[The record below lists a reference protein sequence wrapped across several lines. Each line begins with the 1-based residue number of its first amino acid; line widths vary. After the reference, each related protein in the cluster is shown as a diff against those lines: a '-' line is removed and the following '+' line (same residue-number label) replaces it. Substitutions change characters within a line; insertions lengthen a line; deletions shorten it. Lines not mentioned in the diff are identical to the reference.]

1 MPPPPPP
8 RVAVRNY
15 LPATLVRDR
24 PPVNSFSHS
33 TMATIHTASSP
44 QTVIIQAPPII
55 LNTPAAAHG
64 AAIPHPPGE
73 SSTSAQVPQGVIATP
88 ALAPPMNLSE
98 QISSVKAK
106 MDWACAELEKNS
118 TIEANIQLCNLIK
131 SCADALLSL
140 HTLQHVPNA
149 KPEKNSSESQEQSG

>member
-1 MPPPPPP
+1 
-8 RVAVRNY
+8 
-15 LPATLVRDR
+15 
-24 PPVNSFSHS
+24 
-33 TMATIHTASSP
+33 MALLHEVSSP

-55 LNTPAAAHG
+55 VNAPAPAHHG
-64 AAIPHPPGE
+64 ATPHAPEQSVTGI
-73 SSTSAQVPQGVIATP
+73 QNQGVIATP
-88 ALAPPMNLSE
+88 ALAPPMNMSE
-98 QISSVKAK
+98 QINAVKAK

-149 KPEKNSSESQEQSG
+149 KPEKISSTNQEQSG